1 MTRLDKLCFTEQVSH
16 LVLSL
21 TDPDLTLC
29 EELGAIIIISREI
42 TSFSDI
48 TAATCGEYYQWRQ
61 TSGSDYYCRYVK
73 VEGQAARPINY
84 LLNLNYIVNC
94 SPTSSSLI
102 TTQFTLDLLHCFLEE
117 MIQIAG
123 RSDKVYR

>member
-1 MTRLDKLCFTEQVSH
+1 MTRLDKLCSTEQVSH

-94 SPTSSSLI
+94 SPTSLI

>member
-1 MTRLDKLCFTEQVSH
+1 MTRLDKLCSTEQVSH

-29 EELGAIIIISREI
+29 EELGAMIIISREI

-94 SPTSSSLI
+94 SPTCSSLI

-117 MIQIAG
+117 RIQIAG